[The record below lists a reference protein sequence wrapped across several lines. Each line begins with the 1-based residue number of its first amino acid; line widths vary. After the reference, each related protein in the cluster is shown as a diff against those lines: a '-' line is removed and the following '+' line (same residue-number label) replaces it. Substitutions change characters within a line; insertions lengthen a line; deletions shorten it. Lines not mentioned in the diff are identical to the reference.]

1 MDKIT
6 EYATLIYNHELTP
19 KFVGITITTLVLLLI
34 ICWAFKLVS
43 FEKLA
48 IRKARGMQEGL
59 VGGVGEPV
67 EYASAPLLFVDPHGV
82 GRPLLPVGLIK
93 LAENPTLPDVVENV
107 AYDARWLLSRAG
119 WAYGPLTGEGSLY
132 KAFK

>member
-1 MDKIT
+1 MDKMT

-48 IRKARGMQEGL
+48 IRKARGMREGL
-59 VGGVGEPV
+59 IGGAGEPK
-67 EYASAPLLFVDPHGV
+67 EYSSAPLLFVDPHGA
-82 GRPLLPVGLIK
+82 GRPLLPTGLAK
-93 LAENPTLPDVVENV
+93 LAENPAMPDVVENV
-107 AYDARWLLSRAG
+107 PYDARWVPSRAG
-119 WAYGPLTGEGSLY
+119 WAYGPLTGDGCLY
-132 KAFK
+132 KGF

>member
-1 MDKIT
+1 MT
-6 EYATLIYNHELTP
+6 EYASLIYNHELTP

-59 VGGVGEPV
+59 VGGVDEPA
-67 EYASAPLLFVDPHGV
+67 EYSSAPLLFVDPHGA
-82 GRPLLPVGLIK
+82 GRPLLPAGLAK
-93 LAENPTLPDVVENV
+93 LAENPAMSPVVENV
-107 AYDARWLLSRAG
+107 PYDARWVSSRAG
-119 WAYGPLTGEGSLY
+119 WAYGPLTGDGCLY
-132 KAFK
+132 KGF

>member
-1 MDKIT
+1 MDKMT

-48 IRKARGMQEGL
+48 IRKARGMREGL
-59 VGGVGEPV
+59 VGGVGEPK
-67 EYASAPLLFVDPHGV
+67 EHLSAPLLFVDPHGA
-82 GRPLLPVGLIK
+82 GRPLLPTGLAK
-93 LAENPTLPDVVENV
+93 LENNPVMPDVVENV
-107 AYDARWLLSRAG
+107 PYDARWVPSRAG
-119 WAYGPLTGEGSLY
+119 WAYGPLTGDGCLY
-132 KAFK
+132 KGF

>member
-1 MDKIT
+1 MDKMT

-48 IRKARGMQEGL
+48 IRKARGMREGL
-59 VGGVGEPV
+59 VGGVGEPA
-67 EYASAPLLFVDPHGV
+67 EYSSPPLLFVDPHGA
-82 GRPLLPVGLIK
+82 GRPLLPAGLTK
-93 LAENPTLPDVVENV
+93 LAENPAMPDVVENV
-107 AYDARWLLSRAG
+107 PYDARWVSSRAG
-119 WAYGPLTGEGSLY
+119 WAYGPLTGDGCLY
-132 KAFK
+132 KGF

>member
-1 MDKIT
+1 MDKMT

-48 IRKARGMQEGL
+48 IRKARGMREGL
-59 VGGVGEPV
+59 VGGVGEPK
-67 EYASAPLLFVDPHGV
+67 EYSSAPMLFVDPHGA
-82 GRPLLPVGLIK
+82 GRPLLPTGLTK
-93 LAENPTLPDVVENV
+93 LAENPTMPGVVENV
-107 AYDARWLLSRAG
+107 PYDARWVTSRAG
-119 WAYGPLTGEGSLY
+119 WAYGPLTGDGCLY
-132 KAFK
+132 KGF

>member
-1 MDKIT
+1 MDKMT
-6 EYATLIYNHELTP
+6 RYATLIYDHELTP

-59 VGGVGEPV
+59 VGGVGEP
-67 EYASAPLLFVDPHGV
+67 AHHSSAPLLFVDPHSA
-82 GRPLLPVGLIK
+82 GRPLLPVGLTK

-107 AYDARWLLSRAG
+107 AYDSRWVPSRAG

-132 KAFK
+132 KGF

>member
-1 MDKIT
+1 MDKMT

-43 FEKLA
+43 FEKIA

-59 VGGVGEPV
+59 IGGIGEPA
-67 EYASAPLLFVDPHGV
+67 EHASAPMLFVDPHGA
-82 GRPLLPVGLIK
+82 GRPLLPVGLDK
-93 LAENPTLPDVVENV
+93 LEENPAMPDVVENV
-107 AYDARWLLSRAG
+107 PYDSRWVSSRAG
-119 WAYGPLTGEGSLY
+119 WAYGPLTGDGCLY
-132 KAFK
+132 KGF

>member
-1 MDKIT
+1 MDKMT
-6 EYATLIYNHELTP
+6 RYATLIYDHELTP

-59 VGGVGEPV
+59 VGGVGEPAQ
-67 EYASAPLLFVDPHGV
+67 YSSAPLLFVDPHSA
-82 GRPLLPVGLIK
+82 GRPLLPVGLTK

-107 AYDARWLLSRAG
+107 AYDSRWVPSRAG

-132 KAFK
+132 KGF

>member
-1 MDKIT
+1 MDKMI
-6 EYATLIYNHELTP
+6 EYATKIYNHELTP

-59 VGGVGEPV
+59 IGGAGEPA
-67 EYASAPLLFVDPHGV
+67 EYSSQPLLFVDPHGV
-82 GRPLLPVGLIK
+82 GRPLLPMGLAK
-93 LAENPTLPDVVENV
+93 LEDNPVMPDVVENV
-107 AYDARWLLSRAG
+107 PYDARWVPSRAG
-119 WAYGPLTGEGSLY
+119 WAYGPLTGNGCLY
-132 KAFK
+132 KGF